1 MKFDKLFLLRE
12 ATKPKKINID
22 ASQPEDEEETSE
34 DYSQEM
40 DDEETDYNEDAP
52 EMPDEDEEETDSE
65 EETGDAE
72 EDNTEEE
79 ESVDYEEDAPEDEEG
94 ETDDDTD
101 TGEDADATDDDSS
114 GDGSTDYGDGA
125 PDSDESNDD
134 SYNNDDSDSSGDTE
148 PADAKTQEENKRNLT
163 LFTDMGEL
171 YTSIK
176 AMMQK
181 IEDSS
186 IDDLIILKVL
196 RQVRSNLAV
205 LSEQIFNYLVRS
217 FNSSNYITNLYN
229 YNLFK
234 EALSLNVE
242 MITKINKIR
251 NDKGKQS
258 SKNIYK

>member
-22 ASQPEDEEETSE
+22 AFQPEDEEETSE

-52 EMPDEDEEETDSE
+52 EMPDDEETDSE
-65 EETGDAE
+65 EDEAGDAE
-72 EDNTEEE
+72 EDSEAEEE
-79 ESVDYEEDAPEDEEG
+79 PEDYGEDAPEDDEG
-94 ETDDDTD
+94 ATDDATD
-101 TGEDADATDDDSS
+101 SDGDVDATDDDNS
-114 GDGSTDYGDGA
+114 GDEPTDYGDGA

-134 SYNNDDSDSSGDTE
+134 SYNNDDSDSSGDAE
-148 PADAKTQEENKRNLT
+148 PADTKTQEENKRNLT

-186 IDDLIILKVL
+186 IDDLIVLKVL

-234 EALSLNVE
+234 EALSLNIE
-242 MITKINKIR
+242 MLTKINKIR